1 MLVQLDKNFPLDRI
15 EQGMR
20 DGLIYKRVELE
31 EGVMYEQ
38 LLRWAGIARLF
49 RNNQL
54 YIEVPDNA

>member
-1 MLVQLDKNFPLDRI
+1 MLVKLDKGFPLDRL
-15 EQGMR
+15 EQVMR

-38 LLRWAGIARLF
+38 LLKWAGIARLF
-49 RNNQL
+49 RDNQL

>member
-1 MLVQLDKNFPLDRI
+1 MLVQLDKSFPLDRI

-20 DGLIYKRVELE
+20 DGTIYKRVELE

-38 LLRWAGIARLF
+38 LLKWAGIARMF
-49 RNNQL
+49 RDNQL

>member
-1 MLVQLDKNFPLDRI
+1 MLVKLDKGFPLDRL
-15 EQGMR
+15 EQAMR

-38 LLRWAGIARLF
+38 LLKWAGIARMF
-49 RNNQL
+49 RDNQL

>member
-1 MLVQLDKNFPLDRI
+1 MLVQLDKSFPIDRI

-38 LLRWAGIARLF
+38 LLKWAGIARLY
-49 RNNQL
+49 RNGSL
-54 YIEVPDNA
+54 YMEVRE

>member
-1 MLVQLDKNFPLDRI
+1 MLVPIDKSFPIDRI

-38 LLRWAGIARLF
+38 LLKWAGIARLF
-49 RNNQL
+49 RNGLL
-54 YIEVPDNA
+54 YMEVADYA

>member
-1 MLVQLDKNFPLDRI
+1 MLVKLDKGFPLDRL
-15 EQGMR
+15 EQAMR

-38 LLRWAGIARLF
+38 LLKWAGIARLF
-49 RNNQL
+49 RDNQL

>member
-1 MLVQLDKNFPLDRI
+1 MRL

-38 LLRWAGIARLF
+38 LLKWAGIARLF
-49 RNNQL
+49 RDNQL